1 MIQVS
6 NLEKSYGKQVL
17 FDNVSFTIAPGER
30 IGLVGRNGHGKSTFF
45 RMLIGE
51 DHPDSGIINVPD
63 HYSIGHLSQHLRFTE
78 KTVLKEAC
86 LGLKPNEYGIDE
98 TYKVETV
105 LLGLGFSAADI
116 ELDPKD
122 LSGGYQ
128 VRLSLAKV
136 LVSEPNLLLLDEPT
150 NYLDIVSIRW
160 IKKFLSNWQN
170 ELILIT
176 HDRSFM
182 DTVISHTMAIHRC
195 KVRKMIGSTDKLY
208 QQILLEEEIHEQTR
222 VNEAK
227 KRKVTE
233 DFINR
238 FRAKATKAKAVQ
250 SRVKSLERKG
260 VLEKLSHIKNLDFQ
274 FKSAPFNGKRLLEV
288 QNLSFS
294 YDKDTKPLIEDFSI
308 AVGKHD
314 RIAIIGQN
322 GRGKTTL
329 LSILAGELT
338 PQSGNISHH
347 PAMKVAYFGQAN
359 IERLNPELTVE
370 EEVASVQPEHHRTSV
385 RSICGLMMFSG
396 DDALKKVDVL
406 SGGEK
411 SRVLLAKLLVSPANM
426 LMLDEPT
433 NHLDMESV
441 DSLTEAINDFEGAVI
456 IVTHN
461 EMLLHAMATR
471 LVVYDGGKVTLFEG
485 TYQDFLDRVG
495 WSDEGEIGT
504 VSGKPDVVPTKQIN
518 KKEMR
523 RLRAEL
529 VTERSKA
536 TGEMKKR
543 IAEIES
549 TITKLEKKAGD
560 ESQELIEVSHK
571 GDRDSIRR
579 LSKSIDDTKGK
590 IEVLFIELDEL
601 TARHEKRLKEF
612 EDRLNEL
619 S

>member
-51 DHPDSGIINVPD
+51 DQPDSGIINIPD
-63 HYSIGHLSQHLRFTE
+63 HYTIGHLSQHLRFTE

-105 LLGLGFSAADI
+105 LHGLGFSVADL

-160 IKKFLSNWQN
+160 IKKFLSNWKN

-182 DTVISHTMAIHRC
+182 DTVITHTMAIHRC
-195 KVRKMIGSTDKLY
+195 KVRKMVGSTDKLY

-250 SRVKSLERKG
+250 SRVKALEKKG
-260 VLEKLSHIKNLDFQ
+260 TLEKLTHIKNLDFQ

-294 YDKDTKPLIEDFSI
+294 YDKETKPLIEDFSI

-314 RIAIIGQN
+314 RIAIMGQN

-329 LSILAGELT
+329 LSMLAGELA
-338 PQSGNISHH
+338 PQSGNISAH
-347 PAMKVAYFGQAN
+347 PAMKPAYFGQAN

-370 EEVASVQPEHHRTSV
+370 EEVSSVHPEHQRTSV

-396 DDALKKVDVL
+396 DDALKKIDVL

-411 SRVLLAKLLVSPANM
+411 SRVLLAKLLVSPANL

-441 DSLTEAINDFEGAVI
+441 DSLTEAIDDFEGAVI

-461 EMLLHAMATR
+461 EMLLHAIATR
-471 LVVYDGGKVTLFEG
+471 LIVFDAGKVTLFEG

-495 WSDEGEIGT
+495 WSDEGEIAL
-504 VSGKPDVVPTKQIN
+504 SDVKSDVAPTKQIN

-536 TGEMKKR
+536 TAEMKKR

-549 TITKLEKKAGD
+549 SITQLEKKAAD
-560 ESQELIEVSHK
+560 ESRELIDVSHK